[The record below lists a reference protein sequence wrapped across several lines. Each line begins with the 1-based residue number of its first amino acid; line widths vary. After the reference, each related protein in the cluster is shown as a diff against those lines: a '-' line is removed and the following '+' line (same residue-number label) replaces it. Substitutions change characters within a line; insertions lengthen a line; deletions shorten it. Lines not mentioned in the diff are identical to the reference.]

1 MDPEK
6 ATGSELAALI
16 ERAKRYPF
24 SQPKDSYIFT
34 HQGLHPLTAPGGN
47 RVADLEFTVD
57 SEPASF
63 AGLCASLGNDP
74 AYAEADRTPVFGY
87 GSNSS
92 PEALALKFAE
102 ETGVAIPVIH
112 CEIPDYDVV
121 YSGHVSHGYI
131 PGVIFPSPGSTL
143 AGYFTCLTA
152 GELKVMDHSERTGV
166 NYRLAPLAGATGRL
180 ENGETIADLLVFL
193 GLQGHLEQDGGPI
206 AVEGTATTG
215 RSFPAW
221 PEARM
226 LETVRSL
233 IAPELDLNQFISSVI
248 TDDDQRD
255 SYTAKLKQS
264 ELGPG

>member
-1 MDPEK
+1 MDPEQ

-34 HQGLHPLTAPGGN
+34 HRGSYPLTAPGGN
-47 RVADLEFTVD
+47 TPTDLQFTID
-57 SEPASF
+57 SGPASF
-63 AGLCASLGNDP
+63 TGLCASLGNDP
-74 AYAEADRTPVFGY
+74 AYAEAERTPVFGY

-102 ETGVAIPVIH
+102 EKGVAIPVIH

-121 YSGHVSHGYI
+121 YAGYVSRGYI
-131 PGVIFPSPGSTL
+131 PGMIHPSPGATL

-152 GELKVMDHSERTGV
+152 AELKIMDQSERLGV
-166 NYRLAPLAGATGRL
+166 SYSLAPLTGATGRL
-180 ENGETIADLLVFL
+180 ENGETVEDPLAFI
-193 GLQGHLEQDGGPI
+193 GLQGHLKKDGSPI
-206 AVEGTATTG
+206 AVEGTAATG
-215 RSFPAW
+215 RTFPAW
-221 PEARM
+221 PEIRM

-233 IAPELDLNQFISSVI
+233 VAPDLKLDRFSSTAM
-248 TDDDQRD
+248 TDVDRRAVF
-255 SYTAKLKQS
+255 TARLQET